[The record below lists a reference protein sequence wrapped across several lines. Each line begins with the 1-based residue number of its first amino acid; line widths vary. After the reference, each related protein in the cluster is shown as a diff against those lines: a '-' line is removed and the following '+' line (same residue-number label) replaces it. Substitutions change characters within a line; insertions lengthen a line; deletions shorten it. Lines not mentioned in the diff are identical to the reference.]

1 MAKIGCLFN
10 HTTFCNLYIQ
20 SKAKRQKF
28 LTAKAKM
35 TKLQKEK
42 MKSIFDEKQA
52 QRGKMADK
60 LAKEYRE
67 QEDNTEA
74 LLAKAQVEY

>member
-1 MAKIGCLFN
+1 
-10 HTTFCNLYIQ
+10 
-20 SKAKRQKF
+20 
-28 LTAKAKM
+28 M

-52 QRGKMADK
+52 HRGKMADK

-74 LLAKAQVEY
+74 LLAKAQVIL

>member
-1 MAKIGCLFN
+1 
-10 HTTFCNLYIQ
+10 
-20 SKAKRQKF
+20 
-28 LTAKAKM
+28 M